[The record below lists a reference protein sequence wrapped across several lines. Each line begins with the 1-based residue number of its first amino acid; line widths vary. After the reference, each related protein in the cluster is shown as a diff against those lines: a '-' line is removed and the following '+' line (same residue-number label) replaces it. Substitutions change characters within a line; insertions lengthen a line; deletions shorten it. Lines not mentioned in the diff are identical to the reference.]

1 MKKTTNVLEKVRHKR
16 YPNPPKYHRIALI
29 PAHNEARF
37 IGSVV
42 LQSKKYVDRVVVVN
56 DGSQDATAEIAHAAG
71 AEVLNMP
78 QNVGKAKA
86 VTKGIDYIR
95 RLKPTAVA
103 IIDGDG
109 QHNPEQIP
117 SLLAPIEA
125 EQADMVIG
133 SRFIGI
139 ESEIPKW
146 RIVGQHALTFATN
159 VTSGVHTTDSQSGF
173 RAFAPTALPFLKFQA
188 EGFSLES
195 EMQFIAHQN
204 HLRVAEVPISVVY
217 EEPAKRNPV
226 SHGLQVL
233 NGVLRLVG
241 QMRPLLF
248 FGLSGLMTLLMGF
261 LVGGLVIL
269 TYKDSLDLAI
279 GYALICVLLC
289 IVGIICMA
297 TGVILHSIRALLVDW
312 LERTNKI
319 DLSDHIF
326 E

>member
-1 MKKTTNVLEKVRHKR
+1 MKKTNNVLEKVHDKTDS
-16 YPNPPKYHRIALI
+16 KTGKSHRIALI
-29 PAHNEARF
+29 PAYNEARF

-56 DGSQDATAEIAHAAG
+56 DGSSDATGEIAHAAG

-86 VTKGIDYIR
+86 MTRGIHYIR
-95 RLKPTAVA
+95 RLKPTAVTV
-103 IIDGDG
+103 IDGDG
-109 QHNPEQIP
+109 QHDPKQIP

-139 ESEIPKW
+139 KSQIPKW

-173 RAFAPTALPFLKFQA
+173 RAFAPSALPFLQFQA
-188 EGFSLES
+188 QGFSLES
-195 EMQFIAHQN
+195 EMQFIAN
-204 HLRVAEVPISVVY
+204 ENGLRVAEVPISVVY

-248 FGLSGLMTLLMGF
+248 FGLSGLMIVLIGF
-261 LVGGLVIL
+261 MVGGLVIL
-269 TYKDSLDLAI
+269 TYQQSLNLAI

-289 IVGIICMA
+289 VVGAICMA
-297 TGVILHSIRALLVDW
+297 TGVILHSIRALLIDW
-312 LERTNKI
+312 LQRASKI
-319 DLSDHIF
+319 DLNDHLF
-326 E
+326 G

>member
-1 MKKTTNVLEKVRHKR
+1 MNKTTNVLEKIRHNT
-16 YPNPPKYHRIALI
+16 YSTPPKQNRIALI

-42 LQSKKYVDRVVVVN
+42 LQSKKYVERVVVVN
-56 DGSQDATAEIAHAAG
+56 DGSQDETAEIAYAAG

-78 QNVGKAKA
+78 QNVGKAEA
-86 VTKGIDYIR
+86 VTRGIDYVR
-95 RLKPTAVA
+95 RLKPTAVT

-109 QHNPEQIP
+109 QHDPKQIP

-173 RAFAPTALPFLKFQA
+173 RAFAPSALPFLKFQA
-188 EGFSLES
+188 QGFSLES
-195 EMQFIAHQN
+195 EMQFIAN
-204 HLRVAEVPISVVY
+204 ENDLRVAEVPISVVY

-248 FGLSGLMTLLMGF
+248 FGVSGLITLLIGF
-261 LVGGLVIL
+261 IVGGLVIM
-269 TYKDSLDLAI
+269 TYQDSLELAI
-279 GYALICVLLC
+279 GYALVCVLLC
-289 IVGIICMA
+289 VVGTICMA
-297 TGVILHSIRALLVDW
+297 TGVILHSIRALLIDW
-312 LERTNKI
+312 LQRTSQ
-319 DLSDHIF
+319 SDHAF
-326 E
+326 G